1 MLFSNDTSGFVL
13 LSDAVPD
20 VLQDIRYYSAY
31 NFVGA
36 RIDGY
41 EAPVALLTREAAS
54 VLKEVSDVLLSQG
67 YRLKVYDAYRPQMA
81 VAHFIRWAND
91 PTDTRMK
98 ATFYP
103 DIEKETLIPQ
113 GYLAPHSGHSRGS
126 TVDLTLVDLASG
138 RDVDMGGAFD
148 DFGVR
153 SHTDFTDLTRAQAAN
168 RTLLRETMTAHG
180 FLPLKEEWWHFTLQ
194 NEPYPDTYFT
204 FPINCKT
211 VEQIQAAAS
220 D

>member
-1 MLFSNDTSGFVL
+1 MLFSNDTSGFVR

-20 VLQDIRYYSAY
+20 ALQDIRYYSAY

-54 VLKEVSDVLLSQG
+54 ALKEVSDVLLQQG

-81 VAHFIRWAND
+81 VAHFLRWAND

-138 RDVDMGGAFD
+138 CDVDMGGAFD

-204 FPINCKT
+204 FPISGKT
-211 VEQIQAAAS
+211 VKEIQAAAS